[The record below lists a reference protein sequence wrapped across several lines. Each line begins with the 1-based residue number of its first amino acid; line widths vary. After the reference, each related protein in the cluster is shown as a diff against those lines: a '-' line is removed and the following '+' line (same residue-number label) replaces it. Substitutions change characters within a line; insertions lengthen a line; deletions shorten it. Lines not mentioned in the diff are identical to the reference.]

1 MVSLPFG
8 LNEAALISALAIV
21 VGVVAYGFFGSM
33 LPAFTYSQ
41 YIYPIL
47 GISAVAAGI
56 HLDHAIGDVLV
67 GFGAALAG
75 ATIKG
80 ALPSTTT

>member
-21 VGVVAYGFFGSM
+21 VGVVAYGFLGSM
-33 LPAFTYSQ
+33 LPAFTYSN
-41 YIYPIL
+41 YIYPVL
-47 GISAVAAGI
+47 GIAAVAGGI
-56 HLDHAIGDVLV
+56 HVDHAIGDVIV

-80 ALPSTTT
+80 ALPTST

>member
-1 MVSLPFG
+1 MVSLPGG

-21 VGVVAYGFFGSM
+21 VGVVAYGFLGSM
-33 LPAFTYSQ
+33 LPAFSYSQ

-47 GISAVAAGI
+47 GVAAVAAGI
-56 HLDHAIGDVLV
+56 HLDHAVDDVIV

-75 ATIKG
+75 ATLKA
-80 ALPSTTT
+80 ALPTSV

>member
-1 MVSLPFG
+1 MVSLPSG

-21 VGVVAYGFFGSM
+21 VGVVAYSFLGGL
-33 LPAFTYSQ
+33 LPQFSYSQ
-41 YIYPIL
+41 YIWPI
-47 GISAVAAGI
+47 AGI
-56 HLDHAIGDVLV
+56 VIICIGLHIDHALGDVGV

-80 ALPSTTT
+80 ALPTA